1 MRKSIGNTKKIV
13 ISLCMCAILG
23 SEALTA
29 YADPSIDEVTD
40 ERDDTQDS
48 LDSVNASIEELAEEQ
63 EGIVEEIEEIND
75 ALVQVMAEVE
85 VLRLGLIDK
94 EAEIATAQI
103 AYDDALIKENEQYE
117 AMKIRIQ
124 YMYEAGDPDYVA
136 MLMEAGSISEMLTKA
151 DYIEDLYEYDRNMLQ
166 EYQNTVQEV
175 ADLKISLEAEKEE
188 MLAMQSDYE
197 EEQAYMEGVI
207 MELQAVSDDYAAQIA
222 SAEAVAVEYARK
234 LEEQNAEIARL
245 EEEARREAE
254 EAARRAAEEAAR
266 QAAAASVA
274 GTADTGVIVT
284 TNASSYDVSSIYTA
298 AGSDLGK
305 SIAVYGCQFIGNPY
319 VAGGTSLTNG
329 ADCSGFI
336 YSIYKDFGY
345 TVPRT
350 SYALR
355 SAGTEVAYADAQPG
369 DVVCYAGHVALY
381 IGNGMI
387 VHASS
392 ARTGIKISRATYREI
407 LSVRRLI

>member
-175 ADLKISLEAEKEE
+175 ADLKISLKAEKEE

-284 TNASSYDVSSIYTA
+284 TNASSYDVSS
-298 AGSDLGK
+298 
-305 SIAVYGCQFIGNPY
+305 
-319 VAGGTSLTNG
+319 
-329 ADCSGFI
+329 
-336 YSIYKDFGY
+336 
-345 TVPRT
+345 
-350 SYALR
+350 
-355 SAGTEVAYADAQPG
+355 
-369 DVVCYAGHVALY
+369 
-381 IGNGMI
+381 
-387 VHASS
+387 
-392 ARTGIKISRATYREI
+392 
-407 LSVRRLI
+407 

>member
-1 MRKSIGNTKKIV
+1 
-13 ISLCMCAILG
+13 MCAILG

-175 ADLKISLEAEKEE
+175 ADLKISLETEKEE